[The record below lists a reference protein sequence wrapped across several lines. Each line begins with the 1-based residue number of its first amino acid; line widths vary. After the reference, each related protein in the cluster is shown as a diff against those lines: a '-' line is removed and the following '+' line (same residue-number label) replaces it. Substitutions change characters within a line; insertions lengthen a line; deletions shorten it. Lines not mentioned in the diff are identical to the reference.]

1 MSSRAEAINRILDAH
16 GVDAVYVASTGF
28 ISRAVRAVAQDRYH
42 VFYMQGSMG
51 MAPAIGLGMALRT
64 DAEVVVVNGDGALLM
79 SLGTT
84 HTIRDH
90 GPANLFH
97 YVLDNGCHESV
108 GGQPCA
114 PLEPAYPGVT
124 RIIPIGRDGRPPRV
138 GVDPLDNAADVRGF
152 LALRPR
158 TQGHDRGSPAPGA
171 PRRG

>member
-1 MSSRAEAINRILDAH
+1 MSSRARAIARILEIHGEDAI
-16 GVDAVYVASTGF
+16 YVASTGF
-28 ISRAVRAVAQDRYH
+28 ISRAVRDVARDRYH

-51 MAPAIGLGMALRT
+51 MAPAIGLGVALHT
-64 DAEVVVVNGDGALLM
+64 DAEVVVINGDGALLM

-114 PLEPAYPGVT
+114 ALEAGYPGVT
-124 RIIPIGRDGRPPRV
+124 EIVPISRDGRPPRV
-138 GVDPLDNAADVRGF
+138 DIDPVDNAAEIRRV
-152 LALRPR
+152 LAARSGPAA
-158 TQGHDRGSPAPGA
+158 QCKKSPGPPAPA
-171 PRRG
+171 RS